1 MDDVLYTTAQVAE
14 LIHTNTNYVGE
25 LIKSGIL
32 PYLKMGHR
40 KVRKSALEDF
50 LAKWEGWDLT
60 DPYNPV
66 KLKNAPEADTS
77 DGANNK

>member
-32 PYLKMGHR
+32 PY
-40 KVRKSALEDF
+40 
-50 LAKWEGWDLT
+50 
-60 DPYNPV
+60 
-66 KLKNAPEADTS
+66 
-77 DGANNK
+77 